1 VLVSNLRDFLLRI
14 LPAINRLLGLVLDGL
29 DHLVMGVP
37 RLLELQLQLLALDIL
52 EL

>member
-1 VLVSNLRDFLLRI
+1 MLGFHLPDLEHVLVPNLRDFLLRI

-37 RLLELQLQLLALDIL
+37 
-52 EL
+52 